1 MGIVSDEE
9 LIKMIQSHKLWLEND
24 VSGKMLNLSGANLSR
39 ANLSRANLS
48 RANLSRAYLSGANLV
63 GANLSGTNLSGADL
77 SGADLS
83 GAYLSGANLSRANL
97 SRAYLN
103 EANLS
108 GADLNG
114 ADLSGA
120 NIDFAV
126 WPLWCGSFN
135 VKADCRIGA
144 QLAYHFCR
152 IDFGDDKECVTAQA
166 VLKPLANQ
174 FHHIGKDVEIIK

>member
-24 VSGKMLNLSGANLSR
+24 VSGKMLNLSGANLS
-39 ANLSRANLS
+39 
-48 RANLSRAYLSGANLV
+48 
-63 GANLSGTNLSGADL
+63 
-77 SGADLS
+77 

-103 EANLS
+103 EANLSGADLNGADLS